1 MKSLKTWAGTNVS
14 MLLTPKFFFWSPGSP
29 MQKSSVGLLRSLL
42 YQIFRGYPALAPVL
56 GSNEPLSD
64 WTEKRLGNIFQSIT
78 HDVKSSYRMCLFIDG
93 LDEFSGDHDALIT
106 MFGDLVQNVN
116 IKIVLSSRPYP
127 KFDRAFG
134 SSAMLKL
141 QDLTRADIEEFV
153 SDRLLACPRIQAMA
167 AQESQNIFE
176 GTMPTIIHNIVE
188 DSDGVFLWVD
198 LAVKDQIRGISD
210 EDSPEQLRE
219 RLRNLPTT
227 LEDLYAHMLNKID
240 KVHRKEAA
248 WFLQFALHPHSRC
261 LLDFTLAVHESL
273 DRDLKSSAAFPSQNV
288 ISHCQV
294 TERRITTTC
303 AGLLEIKV
311 PPPKFRHSFLE
322 DDTEVV
328 FLHRTAADFLIE
340 SEQARDFLELNTPP
354 TSNVYE
360 VWAKVLVARLR
371 MLGFD
376 HSNPFASADI
386 EDIMEVIYDAEYKT
400 GVAQTT
406 VCDYL
411 DLAMTILDREREKKR
426 PESHWYTRIHD
437 WGSRE
442 SSEYLHELQE
452 YNEQIL
458 FHSASNQFEEGIIPR
473 SVPQTPIDYLGFAA
487 LYPLKLYIEQQMKS
501 FSVDNHAHVASY
513 LLCCVVYF
521 RFLKFHF
528 LRHRSYWGL
537 LRLPPERHYD
547 LILTLLSYGANPN
560 VPVLKSTIWG
570 CFLDVMFY
578 RKAGHRRTEGPFVDE
593 KVCKAVFKC
602 FIEHGADVH
611 GILDTGEIPGG
622 QFEITERHLQGL
634 SDCSS
639 KIKEMLRYQCNFQF
653 RFNMSVPTLIR
664 YCLGAS
670 PMSTELLSI
679 CTRKGALLHSK
690 WTEISISFR
699 EKSEFKTWALSK
711 QQSDR
716 LVEAFERYIM
726 PNEHPPLRI
735 VYELQRQI
743 LRLYDELSTKGPP
756 PRITR
761 KPFAWDYEVVQRLV

>member
-14 MLLTPKFFFWSPGSP
+14 RLLTPKFFFWSPGSP

-42 YQIFRGYPALAPVL
+42 YQIFREYPALAPVL

-64 WTEKRLGNIFQSIT
+64 WTERRLGNIFQSIT

-141 QDLTRADIEEFV
+141 QDLTRADIKKFV
-153 SDRLLACPRIQAMA
+153 SDRLLAYPRIQAMA
-167 AQESQNIFE
+167 AQEPQNIFE
-176 GTMPTIIHNIVE
+176 GTIPRIIHDIVE
-188 DSDGVFLWVD
+188 NSDGVFLWVD

-210 EDSPEQLRE
+210 EDSPEQLKE

-240 KVHRKEAA
+240 KAHRKEAA
-248 WFLQFALHPHSRC
+248 WFLQFALHPHSRS

-273 DRDLKSSAAFPSQNV
+273 DRDLKSSAAFPSLNV

-303 AGLLEIKV
+303 AGLLEIKA
-311 PPPKFRHSFLE
+311 PPPNSRHAFLA
-322 DDTEVV
+322 DDTTVV
-328 FLHRTAADFLIE
+328 FLHRTAADFVVE
-340 SEQARDFLELNTPP
+340 SEQARNFLEINTPP
-354 TSNVYE
+354 TPNVYE

-371 MLGFD
+371 MLGLNC
-376 HSNPFASADI
+376 SNSYVSI
-386 EDIMEVIYDAEYKT
+386 EDIMQGIYDAEYET
-400 GVAQTT
+400 GVAQTA

-411 DLAMTILDREREKKR
+411 NLAMTILDRERER
-426 PESHWYTRIHD
+426 IHPESHWCTRIHD
-437 WGSRE
+437 WASRD
-442 SSEYLHELQE
+442 SSAYWHELQE

-458 FHSASNQFEEGIIPR
+458 FHSASNQFEEGVIPR
-473 SVPQTPIDYLGFAA
+473 RVPQTPIDYLGFAA
-487 LYPLKLYIEQQMKS
+487 SYPLRLYIEQQMKS
-501 FSVDNHAHVASY
+501 FSADYHAHVASY
-513 LLCCVVYF
+513 LLCCVVCS
-521 RFLKFHF
+521 RFLNPSSTPLNLHW
-528 LRHRSYWGL
+528 RIHGL
-537 LRLPPERHYD
+537 PLEKHYD
-547 LILTLLSYGANPN
+547 LILTLLSYGADPN

-578 RKAGHRRTEGPFVDE
+578 KKAAHRMLKDPFVDE
-593 KVCKAVFKC
+593 KACKAVLEC
-602 FIEHGADVH
+602 FIEHGADVD
-611 GILDTGEIPGG
+611 GILDTGDTPGSHF
-622 QFEITERHLQGL
+622 QVNERHLQEL

-639 KIKEMLRYQCNFQF
+639 KIKEMLRYECVFCF

-670 PMSTELLSI
+670 PMSTELLST
-679 CTRKGALLHSK
+679 CMRKGALLHSK
-690 WTEISISFR
+690 WTEISISFNGVR
-699 EKSEFKTWALSK
+699 EYETWALSK

-716 LVEAFERYIM
+716 MLQAFERYIM

-735 VYELQRQI
+735 VYELRCQI
-743 LRLYDELSTKGPP
+743 LRLYDELSTKGLP

-761 KPFAWDYEVVQRLV
+761 KDSWRELRFD